1 MCDVKRLKLINSFC
15 LCAEML
21 YLFLGCVKPTAQE
34 KIPAPP
40 ILPSPEAI
48 HYAVGQGEAH
58 DPLVARVSQ
67 GLPWDEGLSG
77 AAAGVGLM
85 REQERTLAHAQWA
98 AVLSGYPYAIRQMV
112 IGEVS
117 MGEEPAELA
126 EKLDQL
132 LAPGEQLGLARV
144 RRSQGDSW
152 VALISI
158 EDQQLEPFA
167 REMDVGEE
175 LSVSGAVFTWR
186 LGKPSGGIL
195 AGQLPLQAILTEE
208 GEYWLELS
216 SQNQVVAS
224 VPIYVGMSA
233 PPTNLFS
240 SFELGL
246 VGPEE
251 VQGQL
256 LDLLN
261 EMKGREGLPLIQ
273 EDETLNTLSQLPLK
287 QLLDGEWSREKG
299 EERLRSAGFVGGPIY
314 QLSCSARS
322 TGLCLDQLSWQLEG
336 RMALLDDDIRVMGSA
351 VQSGSS
357 GVTIILSMAS
367 E

>member
-1 MCDVKRLKLINSFC
+1 
-15 LCAEML
+15 ML
-21 YLFLGCVKPTAQE
+21 YFLFGCIKPAVQE

-48 HYAVGQGEAH
+48 HYAVGVGEAH

-98 AVLSGYPYAIRQMV
+98 AVLAGYPYAIRQMV
-112 IGEVS
+112 VGEVS
-117 MGEEPAELA
+117 MGEEPDELA
-126 EKLDQL
+126 DKLQQL

-152 VALISI
+152 IALISI
-158 EDQQLEPFA
+158 ADQTLEPFP
-167 REMDVGEE
+167 REAKIGDE
-175 LSVSGAVFTWR
+175 LSVSGPAFTWR
-186 LGKPSGGIL
+186 LGQPSGEIASGR
-195 AGQLPLQAILTEE
+195 LPLKETLEE
-208 GEYWLELS
+208 DGEYWLELS
-216 SQNQVVAS
+216 SQKGVVS
-224 VPIYVGMSA
+224 SIPIYVGMSA

-240 SFELGL
+240 SFDVRL

-251 VQGQL
+251 AQDL
-256 LDLLN
+256 LLEQLN
-261 EMKGREGLPLIQ
+261 EMRVREGLPLIQ
-273 EDETLNTLSQLPLK
+273 HDETLSTLSQMPLN
-287 QLLDGEWSREKG
+287 QVLEGTWSRDKG

-314 QLSCSARS
+314 QLSCTARS

-336 RMALLDDDIRVMGSA
+336 RMALLDGNIRVMGSA
-351 VQSGSS
+351 VQTGSS
-357 GVTIILSMAS
+357 GVSFIISMAS